1 MRRGTFIAIEGVDKL
16 ANISQLELLAQ
27 RLEKDGQQVL
37 CLNFSELKEPAGHYV
52 KQYLDGK
59 FGSQND
65 VGPYTSSMFFAMNRY
80 HAAGE
85 IQKALDS
92 GKVVLTT
99 DFTGASMAQQGSTFA
114 SIEERRGFYIWLDNM
129 DYQML
134 RLPRPDKTF
143 ILRMPV
149 EGLSGQF
156 KSLASTYDDLPQLFP
171 KDFTRLDYVRS
182 GKSMDI
188 QQLHDYIWKFTEPLL
203 PKLKQPE
210 KSKPNIVQPSSVFIP
225 EELTGKLREAYIDIL
240 GQILELRRQIGDSL
254 ADSMMSRAE
263 QAEVLESL
271 LPVAAYTS
279 PTEHQQALTLAE
291 TPKNVKL
298 KIVSNKVKDTYG
310 NMAKDLDLHAVLPR
324 NELDILPN
332 ILYPKSNLPMSQL
345 KKQVDSCKYEQKAK
359 LFEQAY
365 QSDTKSTALQH
376 LKYGF
381 ELLVNIY
388 SLRAIESVS
397 DIVVGAQAY
406 SPRYGYDVSDELDD
420 KQLQQYEQAFDL
432 SLKLYSTLQD
442 AELENLA
449 QLAVL
454 RGHKTRV
461 NLDINGET
469 LTNLLKTLSQRNIH
483 PSAKALGRQ
492 LLDTVMQVHPIAAEC
507 YEQSL
512 AN

>member
-16 ANISQLELLAQ
+16 ANISQLELLAE

-59 FGSQND
+59 FGTQND
-65 VGPYTSSMFFAMNRY
+65 VGPYASSMFFAMNRY
-80 HAAGE
+80 HAAEE
-85 IQKALDS
+85 IRQALDD
-92 GKVVLTT
+92 GKVVLAT
-99 DFTGASMAQQGSTFA
+99 DFTGASMAQQGSTLA

-134 RLPRPDKTF
+134 KLPRPDKTF

-188 QQLHDYIWKFTEPLL
+188 KQLHDYIWKFTEPLL
-203 PKLKQPE
+203 PKVKQPE
-210 KSKPNIVQPSSVFIP
+210 KPLNAIVQPSSVFIP
-225 EELTGKLREAYIDIL
+225 EELTGKTKQTYTDIL

-254 ADSMMSRAE
+254 VASNMSKADQS
-263 QAEVLESL
+263 EVLESL

-279 PTEHQQALTLAE
+279 PTEHHQAIALAE
-291 TPKNVKL
+291 SPKAEKL
-298 KIVSNKVKDTYG
+298 KLASTKTKDTYA
-310 NMAKDLDLHAVLPR
+310 NMAKDLDLHTVLPR

-332 ILYPKSNLPMSQL
+332 MLYPASNLPINQL
-345 KKQVDSCKYEQKAK
+345 KKQINNSKYEQKAK
-359 LFEQAY
+359 LFEQACLA
-365 QSDTKSTALQH
+365 DGKNTALQH
-376 LKYGF
+376 LNYGF
-381 ELLVNIY
+381 ELLISIY
-388 SLRAIESVS
+388 SLRTIHSVS
-397 DIVVGAQAY
+397 DSVVSAQAY
-406 SPRYGYDVSDELDD
+406 SPRYGYDVSEDLDD
-420 KQLQQYEQAFDL
+420 KLLEQYEHAFDL
-432 SLKLYSTLQD
+432 SLKLYSNLQE
-442 AELENLA
+442 AGLESLA

-461 NLDINGET
+461 ILDIDGAA
-469 LTNLLKTLSQRNIH
+469 LTNLLKTTSQRNIH
-483 PSAKALGRQ
+483 PSTKALGQ
-492 LLDTVMQVHPIAAEC
+492 HILDATKQVHPLASEC
-507 YEQSL
+507 YEQFL
-512 AN
+512 GN

>member
-1 MRRGTFIAIEGVDKL
+1 MRRGTFIAIEGVDRL
-16 ANISQLELLAQ
+16 ANTSQLELLAD

-52 KQYLDGK
+52 KQYLNGK
-59 FGSQND
+59 FGTQND

-80 HAAGE
+80 HAADE
-85 IQKALDS
+85 IRQALDD
-92 GKVVLTT
+92 GKVVLAT

-114 SIEERRGFYIWLDNM
+114 SIEERRGFYIWLDNL

-156 KSLASTYDDLPQLFP
+156 KSLASTYDDLSQLFP

-188 QQLHDYIWKFTEPLL
+188 KQIHDYIWKFTEPLL

-210 KSKPNIVQPSSVFIP
+210 QPKASMVQPSSVFMP
-225 EELTGKLREAYIDIL
+225 EELTGKTKQTYTDIL

-254 ADSMMSRAE
+254 VASTISQKE
-263 QAEVLESL
+263 QNEVLESL

-279 PTEHQQALTLAE
+279 PSEHEQAIALTQN
-291 TPKNVKL
+291 PKTVELKL
-298 KIVSNKVKDTYG
+298 GSSKAKDTYAK
-310 NMAKDLDLHAVLPR
+310 MTKDLDLHTVLPR
-324 NELDILPN
+324 NELDILPD
-332 ILYPKSNLPMSQL
+332 ILYPTSNLPISQL
-345 KKQVDSCKYEQKAK
+345 KIQIASCKYERKAK
-359 LFEQAY
+359 LFEQACY
-365 QSDTKSTALQH
+365 VDGKNTALQH

-381 ELLVNIY
+381 ELLLNVY
-388 SLRAIESVS
+388 SLRTVQSVS
-397 DIVVGAQAY
+397 GAEISAQAY
-406 SPRYGYDVSDELDD
+406 SPRYGYDVSEGLDD
-420 KQLQQYEQAFDL
+420 KQLELYEQAFDL
-432 SLKLYSTLQD
+432 SLKLYSTLQE
-442 AELENLA
+442 AGLENLA

-461 NLDINGET
+461 RLDINGSAF
-469 LTNLLKTLSQRNIH
+469 TNLLKAISHRNAY
-483 PSAKALGRQ
+483 PSVKDLGRQ
-492 LLDTVMQVHPIAAEC
+492 LLDAAVQVHPLAAER
-507 YEQSL
+507 YTEAL
-512 AN
+512 EA